1 MKAAERSRLFLE
13 LDLARNGKQTG
24 FIRVPHSV
32 HRSAYGWLPI
42 PVACIKNGDGPR
54 VLMMAGNHGD
64 EWEGQ
69 LALGGLIR
77 DLEPAQVRGR
87 LIILPS
93 ANFPAAQAGLR
104 TSPIDDGNLNRSF
117 PGDPD
122 GDVTRQI
129 AYFIEHVL
137 LPQCDYA
144 FDFHSGGS
152 SLMYIPSTLC
162 RRDPDLAAM
171 ARLLGMMKAFGAPL
185 GWVGSALQGQ
195 DRTLTAAARR
205 QGVASMG
212 TELGGGGQVTPS
224 VLKLAA
230 EGMRRLLAHIGAYV
244 GPVPATPDTR
254 LLTLGGNDYYV
265 YAPDGGVFEPLA
277 ELGDEVKRGQPAG
290 RIHFHDTPW
299 RTPALAHFAHDG
311 LVICKRVPG
320 RTERGDCLY
329 HLGSAYPG

>member
-1 MKAAERSRLFLE
+1 MPAADRSRLFIE
-13 LDLARNGKQTG
+13 IDLSRDGKQTG

-32 HRSAYGWLPI
+32 HRSAYGWLPV
-42 PVACIKNGDGPR
+42 PVACIRNGEGPR
-54 VLMMAGNHGD
+54 VLMLAGNHGD

-69 LALGGLIR
+69 LALGQLIR
-77 DLEPAQVRGR
+77 ELDPAQVRGR

-152 SLMYIPSTLC
+152 SLMYVPGTLC
-162 RRDPDLAAM
+162 RRDPDPAGM
-171 ARLLGMMKAFGAPL
+171 ARLLALMKAFAAPV

-205 QGVASMG
+205 QGVISMG

-224 VLKLAA
+224 VLKLAE
-230 EGMRRLLAHIGAYV
+230 EGIRRLLAHIEAYT
-244 GPVPATPDTR
+244 GPVPARPETR
-254 LLTLGGNDYYV
+254 LLSLGGNDDYV
-265 YAPDGGVFEPLA
+265 YAREAGVFEPLA

-290 RIHFHDTPW
+290 RIHFFDTPW
-299 RTPALAHFAHDG
+299 RAPDVAHFANDG
-311 LVICKRVPG
+311 LLICKRVPG
-320 RTERGDCLY
+320 RTERGDCLF
-329 HLGSAYPG
+329 HLGSPYRG